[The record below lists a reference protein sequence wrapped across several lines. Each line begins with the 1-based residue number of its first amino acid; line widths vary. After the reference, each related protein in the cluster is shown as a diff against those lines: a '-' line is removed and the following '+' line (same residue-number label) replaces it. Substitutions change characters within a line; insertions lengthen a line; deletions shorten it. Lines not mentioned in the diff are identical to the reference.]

1 MRWLLS
7 NTCASSICA
16 LDWCPIVNAAASSLH
31 LAQSVG
37 HSSAVPVNVPGHV
50 LLPVDN
56 LESHTFPAQFDAVI
70 DTNVAVFNLDYP
82 PLFPEKLREIPQLE
96 QHLRSISK
104 LMRNGG
110 LATLLCRG
118 AATLD
123 VVDVTLQSLCFDV
136 IHTIRCLGTQ
146 QESPTTTLT
155 DQVSYSSTHPYPLQI
170 AITVCP
176 ILFLFTLARRR
187 YGW

>member
-16 LDWCPIVNAAASSLH
+16 LDWCPLVNAAASSLH
-31 LAQSVG
+31 LAQSVV
-37 HSSAVPVNVPGHV
+37 HSSAVPVTVPGHV
-50 LLPVDN
+50 LLPVDDR
-56 LESHTFPAQFDAVI
+56 ESNTFSAPFDVVI

-110 LATLLCRG
+110 LATLLCRS
-118 AATLD
+118 AAILND
-123 VVDVTLQSLCFDV
+123 VVATLQSFGFDV
-136 IHTIRCLGTQ
+136 IRNIRCLGTQ
-146 QESPTTTLT
+146 QESSTTTLK
-155 DQVSYSSTHPYPLQI
+155 DQV
-170 AITVCP
+170 
-176 ILFLFTLARRR
+176 
-187 YGW
+187 